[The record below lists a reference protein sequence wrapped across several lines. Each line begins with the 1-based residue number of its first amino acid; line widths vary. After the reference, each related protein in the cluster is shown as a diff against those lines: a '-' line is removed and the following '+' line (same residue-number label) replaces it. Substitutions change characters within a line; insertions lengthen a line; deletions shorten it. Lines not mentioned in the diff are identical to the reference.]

1 MAKRGRPTKYSEEII
16 KKTTDYIE
24 NYRNFGE
31 VIPSIEGLALVLKV
45 NRDTIYEWKNKFKEF
60 SDMVEALQLKQ
71 TKILLNLGLLNKINP
86 SIAKLLLAKQGYTE
100 KQEMEI
106 KEKQI
111 LIDLSLPDD
120 SLKEKNK

>member
-16 KKTTDYIE
+16 KKTRNYIE

-31 VIPSIEGLALVLKV
+31 VIPSIEGLALVLGV

-71 TKILLNLGLLNKINP
+71 TKILLNLGLLNKINF
-86 SIAKLLLAKQGYTE
+86 SIAKLLLAKQGYAE

-106 KEKQI
+106 KERQI
-111 LIDLSLPDD
+111 LIDLSEPDD
-120 SLKEKNK
+120 INS

>member
-16 KKTTDYIE
+16 KKTRSYIE

-71 TKILLNLGLLNKINP
+71 TKLLLNLGLLNKINP

-120 SLKEKNK
+120 SLKEQNK